1 MKAKKIIALL
11 LAAAMTF
18 SLVACGGDQSG
29 TSDADAADQ
38 AETNDDAND
47 DAGTEADT
55 EADTEAEADTE
66 SDADAAPEGVPSYS
80 SINVGTD
87 YLDYTASIKWTT
99 HRTDRG
105 EDGTLD
111 AIIADFNK
119 MYPNI
124 TVEVEAIPDFA
135 EEALLRLSSG
145 DYADIMAIPAIDKAE
160 YSTYFYPLDTLE
172 NMDKEINFASQT
184 EYDGYTYGVPYMANA
199 QGVLYNK
206 AVFEAAGVT
215 ELPKTPDDFIA
226 ALQAIRDNTDAIPL
240 YTNYAAGWTMG
251 AWDAYVGCVSNG
263 DDTYLNQKFV
273 HIANPFADNGD
284 GTGAYAL
291 YKILFDAVEKGLIED
306 DYTTTDWEGCKGMLN
321 RGEIGA
327 MVLGSWAYAQMVEAG
342 DHGEDVGYMPFP
354 ITVNGTQYAL
364 AGGDYA
370 SAININSSD
379 ENKTAA
385 MIFLKWLTEKSGWCY
400 NEGGYTVDKE
410 GQNPDMYAAFD
421 GCTVLS
427 DQSAL
432 AGEEDFLNQMNAES
446 ELSFNAGGDRKVQRI
461 VEAASTGSETFDDIM
476 ADWAASWSDA
486 QETLGIEVLY

>member
-1 MKAKKIIALL
+1 MKLKKVLALT
-11 LAAAMTF
+11 LAAAMTL
-18 SLVACGGDQSG
+18 SLVACGGAKEE
-29 TSDADAADQ
+29 TTTETKTEETAP
-38 AETNDDAND
+38 AEK
-47 DAGTEADT
+47 EADDTAKAEETT
-55 EADTEAEADTE
+55 EETPA
-66 SDADAAPEGVPSYS
+66 GVPSYS
-80 SINVGTD
+80 QIEVGTD
-87 YLDYTASIKWTT
+87 YLDFTASIKWTT

-111 AIIADFNK
+111 ALVAEFNK
-119 MYPNI
+119 VYPNI

-160 YSTYFYPLDTLE
+160 YATYFYPLDTLE

-215 ELPKTPDDFIA
+215 EIPTTPDDFIA
-226 ALQAIRDNTDAIPL
+226 ALQAIKDNTDAIPL

-263 DDTYLNQKFV
+263 DDTYMNQKFV
-273 HIANPFADNGD
+273 HTANPFADNGD

-291 YKILFDAVEKGLIED
+291 YKILYDAVANGLIED

-370 SAININSSD
+370 SAINVNSSD

-385 MIFLKWLTEKSGWCY
+385 MIFLKWLTEDSGWCY

-427 DQSAL
+427 DKPAL
-432 AGEEDFLNQMNAES
+432 SGEEDFLNQMNSES
-446 ELSFNAGGDRKVQRI
+446 ELSFNAGGDMKVQKI
-461 VEAASTGSETFDDIM
+461 VEAASTGEKTYDEIM
-476 ADWAASWSDA
+476 TDWTDAWNDA
-486 QETLGIEVLY
+486 QDMLGIEVLY

>member
-1 MKAKKIIALL
+1 MKMKKVLALT
-11 LAAAMTF
+11 LAAAMTL
-18 SLVACGGDQSG
+18 SLVACGGAKEE
-29 TSDADAADQ
+29 TATETKTEEAAP
-38 AETNDDAND
+38 AEK
-47 DAGTEADT
+47 EADDSAKAEEAT
-55 EADTEAEADTE
+55 EEAPA
-66 SDADAAPEGVPSYS
+66 GVPGYS
-80 SINVGTD
+80 QIEVGTD
-87 YLDYTASIKWTT
+87 YLDFTATIKWTT

-111 AIIADFNK
+111 ALVAEFNK
-119 MYPNI
+119 VYPNI

-160 YSTYFYPLDTLE
+160 YATYFYPLDTFE

-184 EYDGYTYGVPYMANA
+184 EYGGYTYGVPYMANA

-215 ELPKTPDDFIA
+215 EIPATPDDFIA
-226 ALQAIRDNTDAIPL
+226 ALQAIKDNTDAIPL

-263 DDTYLNQKFV
+263 DDTYMNQKFV
-273 HIANPFADNGD
+273 HTANPFANNGD

-291 YKILFDAVEKGLIED
+291 YKILYDAVANGLIED

-354 ITVNGTQYAL
+354 ITVGGTQYAL

-370 SAININSSD
+370 SAINVNSSD

-385 MIFLKWLTEKSGWCY
+385 MIFLKWLTEDSGWCY

-427 DQSAL
+427 DKPAL
-432 AGEEDFLNQMNAES
+432 SGEEDFLNQMNSES

-461 VEAASTGSETFDDIM
+461 VEAASTGSESFDDIM
-476 ADWAASWSDA
+476 ADWTAAWNDA
-486 QETLGIEVLY
+486 QDMLGIEVLY